1 MGVGRMSFN
10 KHNLYLGN
18 SKVVYRISDNVGI
31 CLRDSFG
38 GALGK
43 EIYLREMKPCCE
55 GSEETLK
62 DLEDLYNRYVRNR
75 QYDSF

>member
-1 MGVGRMSFN
+1 MTFN
-10 KHNLYLGN
+10 KHQLYLGN
-18 SKVVYRISDNVGI
+18 SKVVYRIAENIGI

-43 EIYLREMKPCCE
+43 EVFLNGMRPCCE

-62 DLEDLYNRYVRNR
+62 ELEELYNRYVKGR
-75 QYDSF
+75 QYNSY

>member
-1 MGVGRMSFN
+1 MTFN
-10 KHNLYLGN
+10 KYQLYLGN
-18 SKVVYRISDNVGI
+18 SKVVYRIAENVGI

-43 EIYLREMKPCCE
+43 EVFLKDMRPCCE

>member
-1 MGVGRMSFN
+1 MSFN
-10 KHNLYLGN
+10 KYQLYLGN
-18 SKVVYRISDNVGI
+18 SKVVYRIAENIGI

-43 EIYLREMKPCCE
+43 EVFLKDMRPCCE

-62 DLEDLYNRYVRNR
+62 ELEDLYNRYVKGR